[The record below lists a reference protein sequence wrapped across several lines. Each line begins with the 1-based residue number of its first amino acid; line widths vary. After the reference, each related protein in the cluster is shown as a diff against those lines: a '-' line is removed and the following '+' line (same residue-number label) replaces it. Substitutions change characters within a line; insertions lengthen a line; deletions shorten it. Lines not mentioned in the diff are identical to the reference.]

1 MSRYWTANHPG
12 RPRRSSLSGR
22 RIYYMRP
29 ERQAAGSSAIAES
42 DAPITIPLAFIPF
55 KVDGRELGTLSRLQI
70 LRSSP
75 KQVEAVNFRVKL
87 ADSIGD
93 EQLSQC
99 ILVAGDNGMNFQV
112 KHINPNATFYCA
124 TAKDTA
130 GKNLAPL
137 GSIETQRGNTYVL
150 LSGADALKN
159 FDGDMHGSNDAAA
172 DSISA
177 VYERMADSIQQAA
190 ESIGNAAEQR
200 ADSFRTAAE
209 SARRLHS
216 RRGRAAG
223 ATRCAPG
230 GHAHAAADPSPHP
243 NPSKPKVRVKV
254 N

>member
-1 MSRYWTANHPG
+1 MSKYWMRIIFGALGIFLVGTAAYYG
-12 RPRRSSLSGR
+12 VRRGKQR
-22 RIYYMRP
+22 VQRVV
-29 ERQAAGSSAIAES
+29 ES

-55 KVDGRELGTLSRLQI
+55 KVDGKELGTLSRLQI

-87 ADSIGD
+87 ADSVGD
-93 EQLSQC
+93 AQLGQC
-99 ILVAGDNGMNFQV
+99 ILVAGDNGMNFQL
-112 KHINPNATFYCA
+112 KHINPDATFFCA
-124 TAKDTA
+124 TAKDTI

-159 FDGDMHGSNDAAA
+159 FDHDMHASNDAQA

-177 VYERMADSIQQAA
+177 VYERMADSIQQVA

-200 ADSFRTAAE
+200 ADSIRAMAE
-209 SARRLHS
+209 AR
-216 RRGRAAG
+216 
-223 ATRCAPG
+223 
-230 GHAHAAADPSPHP
+230 ADSVRSGVHGTP
-243 NPSKPKVRVKV
+243 NPNPAPNPAPVKPKVRVKV

>member
-1 MSRYWTANHPG
+1 MNRYWMRIILGALAIFLVGT
-12 RPRRSSLSGR
+12 S
-22 RIYYMRP
+22 IYY
-29 ERQAAGSSAIAES
+29 AARSGKRRVQRIAES

-55 KVDGRELGTLSRLQI
+55 KVDGKDLGTLSRLQI
-70 LRSSP
+70 IRSSP

-93 EQLSQC
+93 TQLSQC
-99 ILVAGDNGMNFQV
+99 ILVAGDNGMNFQL
-112 KHINPNATFYCA
+112 KHINPDATFYCA
-124 TAKDTA
+124 TAKDTM

-137 GSIETQRGNTYVL
+137 GSIETQRGDTYVL

-159 FDGDMHGSNDAAA
+159 FDHDMHDNNDATA

-200 ADSFRTAAE
+200 ADSLRAVAE
-209 SARRLHS
+209 M
-216 RRGRAAG
+216 RADSVRAG
-223 ATRCAPG
+223 AHGTPR
-230 GHAHAAADPSPHP
+230 PSP
-243 NPSKPKVRVKV
+243 NPQPTPPTPPKVRVKV

>member
-1 MSRYWTANHPG
+1 MSRYWLKIILGALAIFLVGTSLFYG
-12 RPRRSSLSGR
+12 VRSGKQR
-22 RIYYMRP
+22 VQRI
-29 ERQAAGSSAIAES
+29 ADS

-87 ADSIGD
+87 ADSIAD
-93 EQLSQC
+93 EQLGHC

-112 KHINPNATFYCA
+112 KHIDANATFYCA

-137 GSIETQRGNTYVL
+137 GSIETQRGSTYVL

-159 FDGDMHGSNDAAA
+159 MDGSMHGGNDAQA

-177 VYERMADSIQQAA
+177 VYERMADSIQQQA

-200 ADSFRTAAE
+200 ADSFRNAAE
-209 SARRLHS
+209 S
-216 RRGRAAG
+216 RADSIRAVAEMRAESVRAG
-223 ATRCAPG
+223 VHGQATPN
-230 GHAHAAADPSPHP
+230 PHP
-243 NPSKPKVRVKV
+243 KPAQPKVRVKV

>member
-1 MSRYWTANHPG
+1 MSRYWMRIILGALAIFLGGTSIFYAVRSG
-12 RPRRSSLSGR
+12 KRRVV
-22 RIYYMRP
+22 
-29 ERQAAGSSAIAES
+29 QIADS

-55 KVDGRELGTLSRLQI
+55 KVDGKDLGTLSRLQI

-99 ILVAGDNGMNFQV
+99 ILVAGDNGMNFQM
-112 KHINPNATFYCA
+112 KHIKPDATFYCA
-124 TAKDTA
+124 TAQDTA

-159 FDGDMHGSNDAAA
+159 FDGDMHGSNDAQA

-190 ESIGNAAEQR
+190 ESIGNAAEQHADSLRNAAESR
-200 ADSFRTAAE
+200 ADSIRAMAEIRADSIRSAAHGTP
-209 SARRLHS
+209 R
-216 RRGRAAG
+216 
-223 ATRCAPG
+223 PN
-230 GHAHAAADPSPHP
+230 PHP
-243 NPSKPKVRVKV
+243 QPKPPAPPKPKISVKV

>member
-1 MSRYWTANHPG
+1 MSRYWLKIILGALAIFIGGTAIFYAVRSG
-12 RPRRSSLSGR
+12 KRRVVQL
-22 RIYYMRP
+22 
-29 ERQAAGSSAIAES
+29 ADS

-55 KVDGRELGTLSRLQI
+55 KVDGKDLGTLSRLQI
-70 LRSSP
+70 IRSSP

-93 EQLSQC
+93 DKLGSC

-112 KHINPNATFYCA
+112 KHIDANATFYCA
-124 TAKDTA
+124 TAQDTV

-137 GSIETQRGNTYVL
+137 GSIETQRGTTYVL

-159 FDGDMHGSNDAAA
+159 MDGDMHGNEAQA

-177 VYERMADSIQQAA
+177 VYERMADSIQQVA

-200 ADSFRTAAE
+200 ADSIRAMAE
-209 SARRLHS
+209 ARADSIRS
-216 RRGRAAG
+216 GVQG
-223 ATRCAPG
+223 APAPD
-230 GHAHAAADPSPHP
+230 ATPHP
-243 NPSKPKVRVKV
+243 RPNRPKIRVKV

>member
-1 MSRYWTANHPG
+1 MSRYWMRIILGALAIFLVGT
-12 RPRRSSLSGR
+12 S
-22 RIYYMRP
+22 IYY
-29 ERQAAGSSAIAES
+29 AARSGKRRVQAIAES

-55 KVDGRELGTLSRLQI
+55 KVDGKELGTLSRLQI

-87 ADSIGD
+87 ADSIAD
-93 EQLSQC
+93 ERLGQC
-99 ILVAGDNGMNFQV
+99 ILLAGENGMNFQV
-112 KHINPNATFYCA
+112 KHIDANATFFCA
-124 TAKDTA
+124 TAKDTV

-159 FDGDMHGSNDAAA
+159 FDHDIHASNDAQA

-177 VYERMADSIQQAA
+177 VYERMADSIQQVA

-200 ADSFRTAAE
+200 ADSIRAMAE
-209 SARRLHS
+209 AR
-216 RRGRAAG
+216 
-223 ATRCAPG
+223 
-230 GHAHAAADPSPHP
+230 ADSVRSGVHGTP
-243 NPSKPKVRVKV
+243 NPNPTPNPAPVKPKIRVKV

>member
-1 MSRYWTANHPG
+1 MSRYWMRIILGALAIFLVGT
-12 RPRRSSLSGR
+12 S
-22 RIYYMRP
+22 IYY
-29 ERQAAGSSAIAES
+29 AARSGKRRVQAIAES

-55 KVDGRELGTLSRLQI
+55 KVDGKELGTLSRLQI

-87 ADSIGD
+87 ADSIAD
-93 EQLSQC
+93 ERLGQC
-99 ILVAGDNGMNFQV
+99 ILLAGENGMNFQV
-112 KHINPNATFYCA
+112 KHIDANATFFCA
-124 TAKDTA
+124 TAKDTV

-159 FDGDMHGSNDAAA
+159 FDHDMHASNDAQA

-177 VYERMADSIQQAA
+177 VYERMADSIQQVA

-200 ADSFRTAAE
+200 ADSIRAMAE
-209 SARRLHS
+209 AR
-216 RRGRAAG
+216 
-223 ATRCAPG
+223 
-230 GHAHAAADPSPHP
+230 ADSVRSGVHGTP
-243 NPSKPKVRVKV
+243 NPNPTPNPAPVKPKIRVKV

>member
-1 MSRYWTANHPG
+1 MSRYWLKIILGALAIFIGGTSIFYMARSG
-12 RPRRSSLSGR
+12 KRRV
-22 RIYYMRP
+22 
-29 ERQAAGSSAIAES
+29 ERIAES

-55 KVDGRELGTLSRLQI
+55 KVDGRDLGTLSRLQI
-70 LRSSP
+70 MRSSP

-93 EQLSQC
+93 DQLSQC

-137 GSIETQRGNTYVL
+137 GSIETQRGNSYVL

-159 FDGDMHGSNDAAA
+159 FDGDMHGSNDATA

-177 VYERMADSIQQAA
+177 VYEKMADSIQQAA
-190 ESIGNAAEQR
+190 ESMGNAAEQR
-200 ADSFRTAAE
+200 ADSFRNAAE
-209 SARRLHS
+209 ARADS
-216 RRGRAAG
+216 IRAMAEVRADSIRSG
-223 ATRCAPG
+223 AQGTP
-230 GHAHAAADPSPHP
+230 HPNPNPHP
-243 NPSKPKVRVKV
+243 NPSKPKIRVKV